1 MCTGYLRS
9 SASASRVTSVV
20 NSGVQTEMYL
30 MNLFIN
36 QNGARA
42 RKIFYTFI
50 LTSGMLA

>member
-9 SASASRVTSVV
+9 SASASRVTCVA
-20 NSGVQTEMYL
+20 NSEVQTEMYL

-42 RKIFYTFI
+42 RKSYSTH
-50 LTSGMLA
+50 LY